1 LTAIRPLFKETKR
14 IMGNIELGE
23 ETRENIFVQQRDGKN
38 VAYIIVT
45 SDRGL
50 CGGYNANISKQ
61 AYAHINA
68 INKNEKD
75 ESIIAVGVKG
85 WDYFRRRGKNI
96 VTRFKAV
103 TESGEFSDAEQV
115 GNYILDLYTSKDEDK
130 AVQEVYIAYTHF
142 ETMLT
147 HVPRVE
153 RILPL
158 SHDLLAADSGG
169 DPNKTGDPMN
179 YEPSVDT
186 FLQEA
191 IPTYVKVFIYG
202 AMMESAACE
211 QAARMMSMDA
221 AAKNAEDIIDD
232 LTLAYNR
239 KRQGIITQE
248 INEIVSGANALQ

>member
-1 LTAIRPLFKETKR
+1 LF
-14 IMGNIELGE
+14 
-23 ETRENIFVQQRDGKN
+23 
-38 VAYIIVT
+38 
-45 SDRGL
+45 
-50 CGGYNANISKQ
+50 
-61 AYAHINA
+61 AH
-68 INKNEKD
+68 KD
-75 ESIIAVGVKG
+75 A
-85 WDYFRRRGKNI
+85 
-96 VTRFKAV
+96 
-103 TESGEFSDAEQV
+103 
-115 GNYILDLYTSKDEDK
+115 DK

-147 HVPRVE
+147 HVPTVA

-158 SHDLLAADSGG
+158 SQDEDG
-169 DPNKTGDPMN
+169 PKTGKPMHF
-179 YEPSVDT
+179 EPDADT
-186 FLQEA
+186 FLQQA
-191 IPTYVKVFIYG
+191 IPMYVKVFIYG